1 MSEYFNLLV
10 NNCQVAG
17 YLISWS
23 LELELESGIVDF
35 LFRSFQRRG
44 AEAQST
50 RNRPLRAP
58 TTHGEVGRPS
68 GASAESTQRFLG
80 LSAAGVGGLG
90 VSS

>member
-44 AEAQST
+44 AETQSAQSF
-50 RNRPLRAP
+50 LWLP
-58 TTHGEVGRPS
+58 T
-68 GASAESTQRFLG
+68 
-80 LSAAGVGGLG
+80 AGVRGQ
-90 VSS
+90 

>member
-35 LFRSFQRRG
+35 FVSKFLTQRRRG
-44 AEAQST
+44 AEYA
-50 RNRPLRAP
+50 
-58 TTHGEVGRPS
+58 
-68 GASAESTQRFLG
+68 
-80 LSAAGVGGLG
+80 
-90 VSS
+90 

>member
-35 LFRSFQRRG
+35 LFRSF
-44 AEAQST
+44 
-50 RNRPLRAP
+50 
-58 TTHGEVGRPS
+58 
-68 GASAESTQRFLG
+68 
-80 LSAAGVGGLG
+80 
-90 VSS
+90 